1 MRPLTLTTPKPL
13 LNVAG
18 KPLLHHLVSS
28 FPEKVDELVIVH
40 GYLGDKIID
49 YCGKEFLGRKVNYV
63 HQPEKKGTY
72 DALWLSRKHLSD
84 EPFAV
89 VYSDDL
95 IDKETFKNLFG
106 HDLAAITARVEN
118 PQRFGIVELN
128 DDKSIKNV
136 IEKPEN
142 PPSNLALVSGFV
154 LNSLIFNY
162 SPGEAVKGELLL
174 PMSVLAMS
182 KDHKIKTVEARSF
195 VPVGVIED
203 LKKAEEFLS

>member
-40 GYLGDKIID
+40 GYLGDKIISH
-49 YCGKEFLGRKVNYV
+49 CGDKFLGRKVTYV

-72 DALWLSRKHLSD
+72 DALWQSRKHLSN

-89 VYSDDL
+89 LYSDDL
-95 IDKETFKNLFG
+95 IDKETLKSFFG
-106 HDLAAITARVEN
+106 HDLAGITTRVEN

-128 DDKSIKNV
+128 DDGSIKNI

-154 LNSLIFNY
+154 LNPLIFNY
-162 SPGEAVKGELLL
+162 SPDEAVKGELLL
-174 PMSVLAMS
+174 PMAVLSMA
-182 KDHKIKTVEARSF
+182 KEHKIQTVEARSF
-195 VPVGVIED
+195 IPVGVIED